1 MHLAAVICRTFDSK
15 PSCSTLK
22 ATATALRRFDEG
34 EKVNF
39 LFALYGPKLLLMEPE
54 PFPIFE
60 EDPEEE
66 SVSEDEEINPWME
79 LSWRWYWRMLYLKLH
94 KKSISDYKSWSW
106 QSFFVFCGT
115 WLPWKRVAWWSSR
128 RTAKAAL
135 KVWNIGHHR
144 RLGRWLDWMWLV
156 AIQTDNRQ
164 TAKIKLQ
171 KGVQSGVG
179 LGKGWWT
186 DEQSGPFFF

>member
-15 PSCSTLK
+15 PYCSTLK

-94 KKSISDYKSWSW
+94 KKSISD
-106 QSFFVFCGT
+106 
-115 WLPWKRVAWWSSR
+115 
-128 RTAKAAL
+128 
-135 KVWNIGHHR
+135 
-144 RLGRWLDWMWLV
+144 
-156 AIQTDNRQ
+156 
-164 TAKIKLQ
+164 
-171 KGVQSGVG
+171 
-179 LGKGWWT
+179 
-186 DEQSGPFFF
+186 